1 MFLQDV
7 SPSLCKGP
15 PLARAYNYVKFIERG
30 GGEGGKRGGRG
41 TFWLK
46 QDPSKMGMSNL
57 TPQFWL
63 DHPKRYPSLDKN
75 NIYLRW
81 DLNVPFD

>member
-41 TFWLK
+41 TFLAK
-46 QDPSKMGMSNL
+46 TRSIGDADEKLNTSPASQITCLNRG
-57 TPQFWL
+57 
-63 DHPKRYPSLDKN
+63 PSLV
-75 NIYLRW
+75 
-81 DLNVPFD
+81 LNKP